1 MGINYNLLEQNLLQ
15 SFTFAL
21 PLDLNLLA
29 VLFVA
34 LFETEEASCLGLL
47 AADFSTGPLL
57 E

>member
-34 LFETEEASCLGLL
+34 LFETEEAGCPGLL
-47 AADFSTGPLL
+47 AADSSTYPLQK
-57 E
+57 